1 MTVYGS
7 LLPHQFLTV
16 PDFRDMTEFPTVAAR
31 TTNQLGLYL
40 TRAHILL
47 AKYLPYDDQ
56 GKLDQYEQEMQVA
69 TFLVAESLA
78 LANPTRAAAAAGI
91 TSESIGKY
99 SYSRAPGGSSTG
111 TGITGDLVPDEALWI
126 IERWSKSDDDAI
138 QVSTTDV
145 FTEAPYNGD
154 GPHGRTYSL
163 GTDIALADAWTSHV
177 GWALPVGPRG

>member
-1 MTVYGS
+1 MTVYTS

-16 PDFRDMTEFPTVAAR
+16 PELRAMTEFPTVAAR
-31 TTNQLGLYL
+31 TDAQLGLYV

-56 GKLDQYEQEMQVA
+56 GEVDQYEQELRVA

-91 TSESIGKY
+91 TSETIGKY

-111 TGITGDLVPDEALWI
+111 TGVKGDMVPDEALWI
-126 IERWSKSDDDAI
+126 IERWSKTDDTAI
-138 QVSTTDV
+138 QVSTTSV
-145 FTEAPYNGD
+145 FAEAPLD
-154 GPHGRTYSL
+154 GITGASRSYVPGI
-163 GTDIALADAWTSHV
+163 DIALADAWASHV

>member
-1 MTVYGS
+1 MTVHDE

-16 PDFRDMTEFPTVAAR
+16 ADFRSMTEFPTVAAR
-31 TTNQLGLYL
+31 TNAQLGLYL

-47 AKYLPYDDQ
+47 GKYLPYDDQ

-91 TSESIGKY
+91 TSETIGKY
-99 SYSRAPGGSSTG
+99 SYSRAPGGAGTG
-111 TGITGDLVPDEALWI
+111 TGVKGDMVPDEALWI
-126 IERWSKSDDDAI
+126 IERWSKVDDNAI
-138 QVSTTDV
+138 QVSTTSV
-145 FTEAPYNGD
+145 FTEAPYD
-154 GPHGRTYSL
+154 GSEGYGRTYSL
-163 GTDIALADAWTSHV
+163 GIDIALADAWSSHV